1 MNQKRAENAS
11 ALIITAFEKGVSG
24 FSLNQEPLDEV
35 GDGWG
40 AYDLGLQNQNL
51 LLRAREMG
59 LDTPPS
65 QDMRRA
71 LEQWE
76 KMQNEKHN
84 SE

>member
-1 MNQKRAENAS
+1 VLLE
-11 ALIITAFEKGVSG
+11 GVVS
-24 FSLNQEPLDEV
+24 EM
-35 GDGWG
+35 
-40 AYDLGLQNQNL
+40 
-51 LLRAREMG
+51 REMG